1 MAEHQH
7 VSFKIEDLFSV
18 KGKIV
23 VVTGGGSGLG
33 KAIAE
38 GFSVNGAK
46 VYITGRRQEVLEN
59 AAKQI
64 GGDIHVVQGDVQT
77 KAGCKKIV
85 EAVKAKESHIDTLIN
100 CAGVNSPWRVTA
112 DDHNNPDQ
120 VENMLINGLA
130 EEDFDRSNQ
139 INVNGVYFLTVNFV
153 PLLRKSADPNVC
165 IIASLAGIANIR
177 SMGSLTY
184 GVSKAATIH
193 LAKLLAGRFH
203 PMKIRVNTICPGI
216 FPSEMTSTTPGKH
229 EGRHEYKINNQA
241 EKAAKRCTA
250 GRAGRPEEM
259 VGPVLMLSSPGGAY
273 MNYALLT
280 VDGGRLMGVSIN
292 DGIRMPDDTYTDEI
306 LG

>member
-1 MAEHQH
+1 MAEQQH

-18 KGKIV
+18 REKVV

-38 GFSVNGAK
+38 GFAVNGAK
-46 VYITGRRQEVLEN
+46 VYITGRRQDVLET

-64 GGDIHVVQGDVQT
+64 GGNTHVIQGDVQT
-77 KAGCKKIV
+77 KAGCQKIA
-85 EAVKAKESHIDTLIN
+85 EAVQAQETHIDTLIN

-112 DDHNNPDQ
+112 KDHDNPDE
-120 VENMLINGLA
+120 VENLLLNGVE

-139 INVNGVYFLTVNFV
+139 INVNGVYFLTVNFI
-153 PLLRKSADPNVC
+153 PLLRKSTDPNVC
-165 IIASLAGIANIR
+165 IIASLAGIANQR

-184 GVSKAATIH
+184 GVSKAATVH
-193 LAKLLAGRFH
+193 LAKLLAGRLH

-216 FPSEMTSTTPGKH
+216 FPSEMTGVTAGKH
-229 EGRHEYKINNQA
+229 EYNINHQA
-241 EKAAKRCTA
+241 TKAAKRCTA
-250 GRAGRPEEM
+250 GRPGRPEEM

>member
-1 MAEHQH
+1 MAEQQH
-7 VSFKIEDLFSV
+7 VSFKVEELFSV
-18 KGKIV
+18 KEKVV

-38 GFSVNGAK
+38 GFAVNGAK
-46 VYITGRRQEVLEN
+46 VYITGRRQDVLVT

-64 GGDIHVVQGDVQT
+64 GGDVHVVQGDVQT
-77 KAGCKKIV
+77 KAGCQKIV
-85 EAVKAKESHIDTLIN
+85 EVVKAKESHIDTLIN

-112 DDHNNPDQ
+112 KDHNNSDE
-120 VENMLINGLA
+120 VENLLINGVE
-130 EEDFDRSNQ
+130 EEDFERSNQ
-139 INVNGVYFLTVNFV
+139 INVNGVYFLTVNFI

-165 IIASLAGIANIR
+165 VIASIAGIGNQR

-184 GVSKAATIH
+184 GVSKAATVH
-193 LAKLLAGRFH
+193 LAKLLAGRLH

-216 FPSEMTSTTPGKH
+216 FPSEMTGVTAGKH
-229 EGRHEYKINNQA
+229 EYNINHQA
-241 EKAAKRCTA
+241 TKAAKRCTA
-250 GRAGRPEEM
+250 GRPGRPEEI

-280 VDGGRLMGVSIN
+280 VDGGRLMGISIN
-292 DGIRMPDDTYTDEI
+292 DGIRMPEDTYTDEI